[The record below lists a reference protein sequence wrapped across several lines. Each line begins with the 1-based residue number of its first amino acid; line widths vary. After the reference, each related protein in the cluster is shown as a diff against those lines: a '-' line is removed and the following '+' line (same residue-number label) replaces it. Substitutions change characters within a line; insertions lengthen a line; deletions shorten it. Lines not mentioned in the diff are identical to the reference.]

1 MLKLAIYMDYH
12 NVRLDKDSVFTVII
26 QLKSIWYYFFFV
38 LYNFFLCDTC
48 NVYAAFCKL
57 PLSAVCEWKYWIWS
71 CRFLSLKNFLFLF
84 FFSEFYSLKAFI
96 YQYMFYF
103 HVEICMQLTLFDS
116 NFNLFRVLIWSSF
129 FSLLWSQFIFYL

>member
-12 NVRLDKDSVFTVII
+12 NVRWDFSFLSDHATKVYLMLLLFCHLLVFFP
-26 QLKSIWYYFFFV
+26 Y
-38 LYNFFLCDTC
+38 DTF
-48 NVYAAFCKL
+48 NVYTAFCKL

-116 NFNLFRVLIWSSF
+116 NFHLFRVLIWSSF